1 MPSTKSLTK
10 IQLHLH
16 VAGDVLDNI
25 KYSAKQAIKEAAKRD
40 YLAISITCHDI
51 FIFNQELVDYAK
63 QNKVIL
69 IPGIE
74 KTIEGKHVL
83 IYNCDQAVEKIQTF
97 EQLKHYRKSHPEIF
111 VMAAHP
117 FHPSNTSLMHKLC
130 QHHTLFD
137 AIEYCH
143 FYSPLI
149 NPNLISKY
157 FAKKYQLPLIATSDI
172 HYLEAFDY
180 GYANLNLQ
188 NNTSKD
194 SSKITIQNIFDNLRK
209 QNFSNV
215 TQKFS
220 SIDLFK
226 LLYKLNK
233 ATK

>member
-1 MPSTKSLTK
+1 MPSIKSPTK

-25 KYSAKQAIKEAAKRD
+25 KYSAKQAIQEAAKRD

-51 FIFNQELVDYAK
+51 FIYNQELSDYAN
-63 QNKVIL
+63 QHNIIL

-83 IYNCDQAVEKIQTF
+83 IYNCEQSVEKVETF
-97 EQLKHYRKSHPEIF
+97 TQLKAYRKSHPEIF

-117 FHPSNTSLMHKLC
+117 FHPSQTSLMHKLC
-130 QHHTLFD
+130 QYHTLFD

-157 FAKKYQLPLIATSDI
+157 FAKKYQLPLVATSDI

-180 GYANLNLQ
+180 GFAKLNWP
-188 NNTSKD
+188 NNTTKGST
-194 SSKITIQNIFDNLRK
+194 KITIQNIFDNLRK